1 MMERAP
7 CLKVRIEFGLQQWGT
22 GFMLPEEFVLVVEK
36 SSLGARISQHKRLL
50 LQVIGHGV
58 IDHAK

>member
-1 MMERAP
+1 
-7 CLKVRIEFGLQQWGT
+7 
-22 GFMLPEEFVLVVEK
+22 MLPKEFVLVVEK
-36 SSLGARISQHKRLL
+36 GSLGARISQHKRLL